1 MGMLNAW
8 RAKFRPE
15 RTGRRSA
22 ILVGGLAGALLLSA
36 CASAGSGS
44 SGSADGSADAPP
56 PAAAADATSS
66 ETSPESSSGPSDTIT
81 AEEDGIVTLA
91 LAQPYEPSAEAGGTD
106 DYRCFLIDLD
116 LPEDR
121 FITGVRFAPGNPA
134 VVHHAIVY
142 RVDPEQVAAA
152 ERVDADDD
160 GQGWSCFGGPGIPAP
175 SSGSGGRGVDSI
187 GGSAWLAA
195 WAPGGREARYPEG
208 TGVLVEAGSQ
218 AALQIHYNLRGGQGP
233 DLTEVYLRTEPAST
247 NLVDLSTLLLPAP
260 VELPC
265 LPGESGPLCDRE
277 ASISDVI
284 QRFGGESLRT
294 IWGLQFICGGDLVE
308 PKAGSTT
315 SCDHTARSDM
325 TIYAAAGHMHL
336 LGRSIS
342 IEVNPDTDSTNR
354 VLDIE
359 TWDFD
364 NQARSWLPE
373 PLEVSR
379 GDVLRVTCTHD
390 ANLRNTLPALA
401 DLPPRY
407 VTWGEGTTD
416 EMCLGLLTVARG

>member
-1 MGMLNAW
+1 MNMSNVS
-8 RAKFRPE
+8 RADLRPR
-15 RTGRRSA
+15 RTGRRSVV
-22 ILVGGLAGALLLSA
+22 IVGGLASALLLSA

-44 SGSADGSADAPP
+44 SGSADAPADSQP
-56 PAAAADATSS
+56 PAAAVDAA
-66 ETSPESSSGPSDTIT
+66 SPETPAETPTASPDTIT
-81 AEEDGIVTLA
+81 AQEEGIVTLA

-121 FITGVRFAPGNPA
+121 YITGVRFAPGNPA

-152 ERVDADDD
+152 EQVDAGDD

-175 SSGSGGRGVDSI
+175 SSGSGGSAVDSL

-208 TGVLVEAGSQ
+208 TGVLVESGSQ

-233 DLTEVYLRTEPAST
+233 DLTEVYLRTEPASK
-247 NLVDLSTLLLPAP
+247 NLVDLATYLLPAP

-277 ASISDVI
+277 ASITDVI

-315 SCDHTARSDM
+315 SCDHKARSDM

-342 IEVNPDTDSTNR
+342 IEVNPDTDAANR